1 MSHYVGLDVSKESI
15 FLCIL
20 DENGKIVKE
29 DDIPNDPQVLDY
41 YLKGTGVEI
50 KLIGLESGSYT
61 HWITESLQEKSYSV
75 TVMEAGKMAAILASS
90 NINKNDKNDAR
101 GIAKALRGGYY
112 TTCVHRSMEAM
123 GLRTALHARD
133 TLIKS
138 RITISN
144 SIKGLLKPLW

>member
-90 NINKNDKNDAR
+90 NNQ
-101 GIAKALRGGYY
+101 
-112 TTCVHRSMEAM
+112 
-123 GLRTALHARD
+123 
-133 TLIKS
+133 
-138 RITISN
+138 
-144 SIKGLLKPLW
+144 